1 MGRNGDLRRAL
12 QVGEGVYGDQ
22 PRGCAE
28 NFKADDPNNRVNGW
42 KWSESSCMYW
52 VRFWAESVL
61 SVSKVRSLGPP

>member
-42 KWSESSCMYW
+42 KWS
-52 VRFWAESVL
+52 
-61 SVSKVRSLGPP
+61 